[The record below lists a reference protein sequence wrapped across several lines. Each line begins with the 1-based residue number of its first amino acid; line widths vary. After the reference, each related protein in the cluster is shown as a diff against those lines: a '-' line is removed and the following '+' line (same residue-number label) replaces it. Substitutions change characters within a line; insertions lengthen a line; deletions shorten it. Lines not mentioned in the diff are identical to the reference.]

1 MIITG
6 IFAGALFYVSLA
18 ILYTRLPEIV
28 KRFFKQFP
36 LIGDIVITVFVFKT
50 TTAISSS
57 VTGFIAAVVT
67 DVLVALTMWLQEHT
81 FSELYEKLTNK
92 TK

>member
-6 IFAGALFYVSLA
+6 IFAGVLFYISLS
-18 ILYTRLPEIV
+18 ILYLRLPEII

-36 LIGDIVITVFVFKT
+36 LLGDIVITVFVFYAT
-50 TTAISSS
+50 TSISSS

-67 DVLVALTMWLQEHT
+67 DVLVALTMWLQEHSL
-81 FSELYEKLTNK
+81 SELYQKID
-92 TK
+92 